1 MKVVHEQKVRERR
14 ASQIDNEE
22 EKKRWVNN
30 YWKSLN
36 VLHIVMPLHG
46 KGGIE
51 FYPCLSVCPS
61 LFMSQNWFLSLIL
74 VCLNQ
79 IL

>member
-30 YWKSLN
+30 YWKMLKCFTYCYAPPWQRRHK
-36 VLHIVMPLHG
+36 VLP
-46 KGGIE
+46 
-51 FYPCLSVCPS
+51 LSVCLS

-79 IL
+79 ML